1 MFKTFKWQSMMIA
14 LIYIAG
20 GVGLLFFTQTI
31 EHMLVDLIGIAL
43 IVIGMLHIIGYLLM
57 DIVSAVYRNDL
68 INGIVLM
75 LVGGLVIYQKKT
87 FQEMVPLILALMV
100 IVSGVFKIQD
110 GIDTH
115 RMGYSFGIAY
125 GLAVISIGIGA
136 LIMFNVIKEP
146 DIVTKVLGGGLLYSG
161 VTDLFDSLFVSGK
174 LRRYIKEQEASKV
187 KAEEVN
193 KPRPEKK
200 EEPYIPPVLTP
211 EEKEIKLEKPAMT
224 IPSYD
229 EVADSNIEL
238 TLDSEPAETE
248 QTDNVQ

>member
-1 MFKTFKWQSMMIA
+1 MFKTIKWQSMMIA

-20 GVGLLFFTQTI
+20 GVGLLFFTQII
-31 EHMLVDLIGIAL
+31 EPMLVDLIGIAL

-75 LVGGLVIYQKKT
+75 LVGGLIIYQKKT

-110 GIDTH
+110 AIDTH

-125 GLAVISIGIGA
+125 GLAAVSICIGV

-146 DIVTKVLGGGLLYSG
+146 DMVTKVLGGGLLYSG

-174 LRRYIKEQEASKV
+174 LRRYIKAQDAEKE
-187 KAEEVN
+187 KAEEVYT
-193 KPRPEKK
+193 PRPAKK
-200 EEPYIPPVLTP
+200 EEPYIPPVQEPLDT
-211 EEKEIKLEKPAMT
+211 EIKLEKPVMN
-224 IPSYD
+224 IPSYED
-229 EVADSNIEL
+229 VADTNIEL
-238 TLDSEPAETE
+238 TLDSAQEAG
-248 QTDNVQ
+248 QADNVQ